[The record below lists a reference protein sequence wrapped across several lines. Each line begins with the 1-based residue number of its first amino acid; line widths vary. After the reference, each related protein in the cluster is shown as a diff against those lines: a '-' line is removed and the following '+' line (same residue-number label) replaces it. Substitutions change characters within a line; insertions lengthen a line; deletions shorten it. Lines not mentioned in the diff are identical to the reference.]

1 MDALFILN
9 AMLEGWATDDLNC
22 YCTLISSFP
31 LTART
36 QYTVGPGGNFDMAR
50 PVKIDKATLVVLT
63 NSVMPLRLNL
73 GLLNAEQFQLIH
85 LQAVQSSIPQ
95 KCFFNPAYPLA
106 TINLWPLDTGGA
118 NLELSVMQTIAAGFT
133 DGSSVFSAPPGYLDA
148 VRYALAVRLSQEW
161 NQPLK
166 PGVLDLANKTM
177 AMIQARNDVTPQM
190 TVNQGVMP
198 AHGSR
203 VFFNWKDGEPS

>member
-1 MDALFILN
+1 
-9 AMLEGWATDDLNC
+9 
-22 YCTLISSFP
+22 
-31 LTART
+31 
-36 QYTVGPGGNFDMAR
+36 
-50 PVKIDKATLVVLT
+50 
-63 NSVMPLRLNL
+63 
-73 GLLNAEQFQLIH
+73 
-85 LQAVQSSIPQ
+85 
-95 KCFFNPAYPLA
+95 
-106 TINLWPLDTGGA
+106 
-118 NLELSVMQTIAAGFT
+118 MQTIAAGFT